1 MLYFCG
7 MEKSTEYI
15 NQSLRHQYTVREI
28 KFLAMRILQHITQ
41 LSTANILTNK
51 YTILSDT
58 QHEKVKMIVE
68 RLKKNEPLGYIIGEC
83 EFFSLP
89 FEVNPYTLIPRPETE
104 ELVDWII
111 TDVRAYCIHPSINKG
126 VYNTPLRILD
136 IGTGSG
142 CIAVSLAKNL
152 KNSIVTAF
160 DISTEALE
168 TAKKNAK
175 KNNVTIDFRKE
186 DILEILDK
194 AKRQSRA
201 AGQARNDNANC
212 TDEFDIIVS
221 NPPYVCEKEKTDM
234 KDNVLQY
241 EPHLALFVSG
251 DDPLLFY
258 RAIALFATTH
268 LKQGGSLYFEI
279 NRTFGNEIC
288 KMLDEMGFFNIE
300 LRKDLSGNDRMVK
313 AQRR

>member
-1 MLYFCG
+1 

-15 NQSLRHQYTVREI
+15 CQSLSNLYTAREI
-28 KFLAMRILQHITQ
+28 KHLTTRILQHITQ

-68 RLKKNEPLGYIIGEC
+68 RLKKNEPLEYILGEC
-83 EFFSLP
+83 EFFSLS
-89 FEVNPYTLIPRPETE
+89 FEVNPHTLIPRHETE

-111 TDVRAYCIHPSINKG
+111 ADRTQITQMTQISTDNKSSIC
-126 VYNTPLRILD
+126 ILD

-168 TAKKNAK
+168 TAKKNAE
-175 KNNVTIDFRKE
+175 KNNVTVDFRKI
-186 DILEILDK
+186 DILNINAEI
-194 AKRQSRA
+194 
-201 AGQARNDNANC
+201 

-221 NPPYVCEKEKTDM
+221 NPPYICEKEKAEM
-234 KDNVLQY
+234 EDNVLQY
-241 EPHLALFVSG
+241 EPHSALFVPN

-258 RAIALFATTH
+258 RAIAQFAIVH
-268 LKQGGSLYFEI
+268 LNVGGSLYLEI
-279 NRTFGNEIC
+279 NQAFGKEIC
-288 KMLDEMGFFNIE
+288 KMLDEIGFLNIE
-300 LRKDLSGNDRMVK
+300 LRKDLSGNDRMIK
-313 AQRR
+313 AMFSK

>member
-1 MLYFCG
+1 

-15 NQSLRHQYTVREI
+15 RQSLSNLYTMREI
-28 KFLAMRILQHITQ
+28 KHLATRILQHITQ
-41 LSTANILTNK
+41 FSTANILTNK

-58 QHEKVKMIVE
+58 QYEKVKMIVE
-68 RLKKNEPLGYIIGEC
+68 RLKKKEPLEYIIGEC

-111 TDVRAYCIHPSINKG
+111 ADVGAYCIRPSINEG
-126 VYNTPLRILD
+126 VCNTPLRILD

-142 CIAVSLAKNL
+142 CIAVSLAKKL
-152 KNSIVTAF
+152 KNSVVTAF

-168 TAKKNAK
+168 TAKKNAE
-175 KNNVTIDFRKE
+175 KNNVTVDFRKE
-186 DILEILDK
+186 DILIVDAEI
-194 AKRQSRA
+194 
-201 AGQARNDNANC
+201 
-212 TDEFDIIVS
+212 TDEFDVIVS
-221 NPPYVCEKEKTDM
+221 NPPYVCEKEKAEM
-234 KDNVLQY
+234 EDNVLQY

-268 LKQGGSLYFEI
+268 LKPGGSLYLEI
-279 NRTFGNEIC
+279 NRAFGNETC
-288 KMLDEMGFFNIE
+288 KMLDEMEFFNIE
-300 LRKDLSGNDRMVK
+300 LRKDLSGNDRMIK
-313 AQRR
+313 ATFK